1 VGTQPKVKTKFGQ
14 ENKLIHPKSRKAQ
27 QISRSWHRENRV
39 KHVKKETGIKMSLVG
54 EKIAWFRDQL
64 QEDSAVTCT
73 QQKTLELIEKYLHR
87 FDEELSQIELK
98 YQVGGQRT
106 SRQHASREDTI
117 KHTMQQEKEDFETCG
132 LGKK

>member
-1 VGTQPKVKTKFGQ
+1 
-14 ENKLIHPKSRKAQ
+14 
-27 QISRSWHRENRV
+27 
-39 KHVKKETGIKMSLVG
+39 MSIVG

-64 QEDSAVTCT
+64 QEDSADTCT
-73 QQKTLELIEKYLHR
+73 PQKTLELIEKYLHR